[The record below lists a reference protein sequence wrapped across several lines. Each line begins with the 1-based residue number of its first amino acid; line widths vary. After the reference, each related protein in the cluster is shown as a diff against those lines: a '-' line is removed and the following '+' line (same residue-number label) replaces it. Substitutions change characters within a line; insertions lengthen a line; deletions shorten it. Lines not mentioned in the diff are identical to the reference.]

1 MPSVANP
8 SALLNFNRSVVS
20 QSRLPQACKEKGCQA
35 VYFLS
40 GVHVMIGALD
50 HQFEKLGDAR
60 LHEMLILVASDVNTC
75 PSKEKDK

>member
-1 MPSVANP
+1 
-8 SALLNFNRSVVS
+8 
-20 QSRLPQACKEKGCQA
+20 
-35 VYFLS
+35 
-40 GVHVMIGALD
+40 MIGALD